1 MRHARGH
8 KLQRFRLELPFYLFP
23 ILCPGYSHC
32 VSEIYAVRIFSI
44 LKAIYE
50 NLSSNS
56 NYYYPNTTHY
66 QSTQPTTH
74 STLPTP
80 LYSLPT
86 KSARLFTPEYM
97 TTIFMQVNTSFSENM
112 VPWLKRRWLLH
123 ACIYSIL

>member
-1 MRHARGH
+1 MRHALGH

-23 ILCPGYSHC
+23 ILCPGHSHC

-50 NLSSNS
+50 NLSSNF

-66 QSTQPTTH
+66 QSTQLTTH
-74 STLPTP
+74 PTLPTP

-86 KSARLFTPEYM
+86 RLDPLL
-97 TTIFMQVNTSFSENM
+97 TTHYSLPTTHY
-112 VPWLKRRWLLH
+112 PLLTTHYSLPTTHYPPTH
-123 ACIYSIL
+123 AN